1 MPAMHYRLRWPD
13 QSESECYSPSLVIK
27 DFFKVGASYSL
38 PEFLT
43 SVRSATEIASER
55 VRAKYGFACSA
66 ANGQLQEIEKQAES
80 FTGQPE
86 ARVEVLSFDESV

>member
-27 DFFKVGASYSL
+27 DYFNVGNSYSL
-38 PEFLT
+38 PEFLK
-43 SVRSATEIASER
+43 SIRSATEIASER

-66 ANGQLQEIEKQAES
+66 ANGQLQEIELQAER
-80 FTGQPE
+80 FEDTPE
-86 ARVEVLSFDESV
+86 AKIVVLSFTE

>member
-27 DFFKVGASYSL
+27 DYFNVGTSYSL
-38 PEFLT
+38 PEFLK
-43 SVRSATEIASER
+43 SIRSATEIASER

-66 ANGQLQEIEKQAES
+66 ANGQLQEIELQAER
-80 FTGQPE
+80 FEDTPE
-86 ARVEVLSFDESV
+86 AKIVVLSFTE